1 MTLCFRIIARL
12 DIKAPHLVKGVRME
26 GLRVV
31 GDPVER
37 AILYAEQGADELHI
51 QDIMASVYHRPISAD
66 IITKICA
73 HVFIPVTVGGG
84 LRTLDDVK
92 TAFDMGCERV
102 SITTAA
108 IRRPELIT
116 EVAEKFGSQAISV
129 GVEWLNGQAMC
140 EQGREQSYKH
150 AIDWAIQAMD
160 LGAGE
165 VVFTDVS
172 HEGTGRGF
180 RCPGV
185 HQRLSNGAPIVI
197 HGGFGC
203 PDDGVV
209 AMRCGYSGIQVASAL
224 HHNRVTV
231 QQIKQALTTAGANV
245 RPEEIKA

>member
-66 IITKICA
+66 IIRRICA
-73 HVFIPVTVGGG
+73 EVHIPVTVGGG
-84 LRTLDDVK
+84 IRTVDEARAVMDL
-92 TAFDMGCERV
+92 GCEK
-102 SITTAA
+102 IHLNTAA

-116 EVAEKFGSQAISV
+116 ELAHRFGSQAVSV
-129 GVEWLNGQAMC
+129 GVEQLGNMAMR
-140 EQGREQSYKH
+140 EQGRERTTYR
-150 AIDWAIQAMD
+150 AADWAREAA
-160 LGAGE
+160 LRGAGE
-165 VVFTDVS
+165 VVWTDVAT
-172 HEGTGRGF
+172 EGTGHGITN
-180 RCPGV
+180 
-185 HQRLSNGAPIVI
+185 SNLELMANHRVPIVA
-197 HGGFGC
+197 HGGFGN
-203 PDDGVV
+203 V
-209 AMRCGYSGIQVASAL
+209 AHAILPWTWDISGIQVASAL
-224 HHNRVTV
+224 HHNHVTI